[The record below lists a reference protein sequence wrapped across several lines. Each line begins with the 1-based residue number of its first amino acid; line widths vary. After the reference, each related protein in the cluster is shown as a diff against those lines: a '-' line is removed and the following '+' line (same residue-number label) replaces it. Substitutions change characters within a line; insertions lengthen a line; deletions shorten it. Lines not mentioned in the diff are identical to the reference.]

1 MTTTLNDLATAM
13 TGSVA
18 ADGQTAM
25 TGALDMG
32 SKVINNLANG
42 TTSAQAVNL
51 GQFPAT
57 LAATGT
63 TTLANGLIMKWGT
76 GSTTLGVGAV
86 VFAAAFPTACRNVQ
100 ITISGAAAVLS
111 VNPLA
116 LGAVTAAGFDVWGAA
131 TESFGFNWF
140 AIGH

>member
-1 MTTTLNDLATAM
+1 MNTTLADLATAM

-18 ADGQTAM
+18 SDGQTAM

-57 LAATGT
+57 LASPGT
-63 TTLANGLIMKWGT
+63 TTLPNGLIMKWGT
-76 GSTTLGVGAV
+76 GTTALGVGAV
-86 VFAAAFPTACRNVQ
+86 AFATAFPTSCRNVQ
-100 ITISGAAAVLS
+100 ITINGGVGATAVS
-111 VNPLA
+111 PLIC
-116 LGAVTAAGFDVWGAA
+116 GVPTTAGFAVYGNAV
-131 TESFGFNWF
+131 ENLSFYWQ